1 MSSIAVL
8 LSSYNRPLQLDGLL
22 RAWEGLCAD
31 PDRSHV
37 TVVWRSSIQ
46 GGEAAYGNLVGEWS
60 GRPWLSFRRQGDYKA
75 DALAVL
81 RSADFIFFLSDDN
94 MATRRFQ
101 LSEAEQSLI
110 DDVET
115 LGFSFRLGRGMTYCY
130 PLDKD
135 QRVPQLLDLRT
146 SQISWSWLDQDCDWG
161 YPLEVSSSLYRTS
174 DVLPILEAAAF
185 SNPNQ
190 MEVALASRYLDFG
203 YLKSYMRAYEKPV
216 FYSMCVNEVSDGWAN
231 RCRRLPNESVGELLA
246 RYNEGW
252 RLDYHAYADL
262 PITACHMETDLVLRR
277 TDYDRAT

>member
-22 RAWEGLCAD
+22 RAWAGLCED
-31 PDRSHV
+31 LDRSHV
-37 TVVWRSSIQ
+37 TVVFRPGIAGSDS
-46 GGEAAYGNLVGEWS
+46 AYANLVAEWS
-60 GRPWLSFRRQGDYKA
+60 GTPWLSFRRQGDYKT

-94 MATRRFQ
+94 MAVRRFK
-101 LSEAEQSLI
+101 LGEAQTALI
-110 DDVET
+110 EDVDT

-130 PLDKD
+130 MQDKP
-135 QRVPQLLDLRT
+135 QRVPQLLDMRPR
-146 SQISWSWLDQDCDWG
+146 QVSWKWLDQDGDWG

-174 DVLPILEAAAF
+174 DVLRILEATPF

-190 MEVALASRYLDFG
+190 MEVALASRYLDFAH
-203 YLKSYMRAYEKPV
+203 LQPYMRSYDSPV

-231 RCRRLPNESVGELLA
+231 RCRRLPNESVAELLA

-252 RLDYHAYADL
+252 RLDYRAYGDR

-277 TDYDRAT
+277 TDDGPAA